1 MIYLNIYVNIYIH
14 TPFQSSKTATLKR
27 SASSFHCSFLFC
39 TCTSESRFQSWK
51 SGGRG
56 VFGDWK
62 NMVPKNTLKRMRNPL
77 QFLGTQIQHG
87 QEDHRKSSLKTSNH
101 YFSGSICT
109 FVRNEWFRCPFSENT
124 KLECGSGCLWFSTK
138 KPRIL
143 LSRNRVSLR
152 LKNGVTKI
160 RKNPRHHSVVRIGQ
174 QTLHN

>member
-1 MIYLNIYVNIYIH
+1 MIYLNIYVNTYIH

-27 SASSFHCSFLFC
+27 CASSFHCSFLFC

-51 SGGRG
+51 SGGRD
-56 VFGDWK
+56 VFGNWK
-62 NMVPKNTLKRMRNPL
+62 NMVPKNTLKRTRNPL

-87 QEDHRKSSLKTSNH
+87 QEDHRKSET
-101 YFSGSICT
+101 
-109 FVRNEWFRCPFSENT
+109 T

-143 LSRNRVSLR
+143 LSRNRISLR